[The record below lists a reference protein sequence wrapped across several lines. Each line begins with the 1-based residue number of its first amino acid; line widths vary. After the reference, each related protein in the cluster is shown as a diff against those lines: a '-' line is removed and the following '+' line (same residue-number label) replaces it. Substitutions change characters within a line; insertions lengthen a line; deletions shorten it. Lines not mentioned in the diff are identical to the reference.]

1 MKSIHFL
8 FIYITFLFLTLSL
21 TFAQNANET
30 NLKNEEASKKDQ
42 EKTKAPYKAIQP
54 KALIKT
60 NAQKVL
66 VIPIHGTVEPGL
78 SAFVKRNLDTHG
90 KSADLIIL
98 DVDTLGGR
106 VDSALEIKDALLA
119 QKTPVIAYINRRAI
133 SAGALISFA
142 ADYIVFADA
151 ASMGAAT
158 PIHVDSDGSVKA
170 VEEKMV
176 SYFRTEMRTTAEAN
190 GWDGILAEAMVDAE
204 VEISGVIEK
213 GKLLTVTNTQ
223 ALKLGLCNEQINSFT
238 ELVTKTTDSQPLI
251 INAEENWAEI
261 LARFITDPAV
271 AGFLMSIGML
281 GLMIEFYT
289 PGFGLA
295 GAVGF
300 IAISLFFG
308 GHMIVNLADSM
319 EITIFFI
326 GLILLLA
333 EIFIIP
339 GFGFTGISGIVLI
352 ALSMILAMAEM
363 REGGLGWEIFADATY
378 LFTLSFGITI
388 LSGLVIISY
397 LPKTRFA
404 SFMVLEQRLEKAED
418 LAPSSDSL
426 ISEFQAGMQGISMT
440 ALRKYGT
447 AKFLDKTVEVVSES
461 EYIEANENIEIIKIH
476 NQNIIVK
483 KIRS

>member
-1 MKSIHFL
+1 MRRYQMFL
-8 FIYITFLFLTLSL
+8 SLFLYSLLSISL
-21 TFAQNANET
+21 VFAQEP
-30 NLKNEEASKKDQ
+30 KPKEEYQPIK
-42 EKTKAPYKAIQP
+42 P
-54 KALIKT
+54 KALIKS
-60 NAQKVL
+60 NAQKIL
-66 VIPIHGTVEPGL
+66 HIPIHDTVEPGL
-78 SAFVKRNLDTHG
+78 SAFIKRSLEEHG
-90 KSADLIIL
+90 PSADLIIL
-98 DVDTLGGR
+98 DIDTLGGR
-106 VDSALEIKDALLA
+106 VDSALEIKDMLLA
-119 QKTPVIAYINRRAI
+119 QKSPVIAYINRRAI

-142 ADYIVFADA
+142 ADYIVFSDA
-151 ASMGAAT
+151 SSMGAAT
-158 PIHVDSDGSVKA
+158 PIHLSSDGSA
-170 VEEKMV
+170 RPVEEKMV

-190 GWDGILAEAMVDAE
+190 GWDGLLAEAMVDAE
-204 VEISGVIEK
+204 VEVPGVIEK
-213 GKLLTVTNTQ
+213 GKLLTVTNIQ
-223 ALKLGLCNEQINSFT
+223 AIKLGLCNEQINSFS
-238 ELVTKTTDSQPLI
+238 ELVEKTTQSKPLI
-251 INAEENWAEI
+251 VEAQENWAEK

-326 GLILLLA
+326 GLMLLLA
-333 EIFIIP
+333 EIFLIP
-339 GFGFTGISGIVLI
+339 GFGFTGIGGIVLI

-378 LFTLSFGITI
+378 IFTLSFALTI
-388 LSGLVIISY
+388 LSGLIIISY
-397 LPKTRFA
+397 LPKTKFA
-404 SFMVLEQRLEKAED
+404 SFMVLEEKLEKTEE
-418 LAPSSDSL
+418 LAPASDAL
-426 ISEFQAGMQGISMT
+426 LSEFQVGMQGVSMT

-447 AKFLDKTVEVVSES
+447 AKFLDKTVEVNSES